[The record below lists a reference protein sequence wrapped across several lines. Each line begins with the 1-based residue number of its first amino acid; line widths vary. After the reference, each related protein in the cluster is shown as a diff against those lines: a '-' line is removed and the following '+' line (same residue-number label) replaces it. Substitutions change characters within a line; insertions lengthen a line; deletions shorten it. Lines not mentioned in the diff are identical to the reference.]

1 MKNGKSKWPSVKAWH
16 NKVVK
21 DVGNFKRKSVKIN
34 ILSGDVNVWRSWS
47 ETVGVIPHIIYV
59 GLRQF

>member
-1 MKNGKSKWPSVKAWH
+1 MNNFCKLNKERLYVYVRKSMKNGKSKWPSVKAWH

-34 ILSGDVNVWRSWS
+34 ILSGDVNV
-47 ETVGVIPHIIYV
+47 
-59 GLRQF
+59 